1 MAKTLRSIDLGAIDR
16 LEEKVKLLVALVGKL
31 RGEKDRLL
39 EENSRLTREL
49 EAAHVRLAET
59 EDAGVEIS
67 ALKEERDQIRAR
79 VGEMLDQLEAL
90 HL

>member
-16 LEEKVKLLVALVGKL
+16 LEEKVRLLVALVGKL
-31 RGEKDRLL
+31 RGEKDRLF

-49 EAAHVRLAET
+49 EAAQVRLAET
-59 EDAGVEIS
+59 EDAGAEIS

-79 VGEMLDQLEAL
+79 VGEMLDQLESL
-90 HL
+90 NL